1 MDTIESLAPWFYEF
15 DLGPIGRTESLLP
28 ADLKPIHLTR
38 LEMVQTAIG
47 LHFSP
52 ERLRGIRCLD
62 VGCHEGYYSVAAA
75 RLGTREVLGLDIR
88 EENLKRARFVARSLG
103 LANVQFERCN
113 VEQVSPERFGKY
125 ELTFFLGL
133 LYHVE
138 NPMLCLRN
146 MASVTSE
153 LCVLETQVVDEV
165 EAIAEWGSRKWSR
178 PYQGIL
184 ALIDESAEYDASNR
198 EVGSTPLAT
207 CPSPRALEVML
218 KHAGFKRVEFIDPPA
233 NAYEQHARRKRVV
246 CAAWK

>member
-15 DLGPIGRTESLLP
+15 DLGPLGRTESLLP
-28 ADLKPIHLTR
+28 PDVKPIHRTR
-38 LEMVQTAIG
+38 LDMVRAAIG

-52 ERLRGIRCLD
+52 ERLREIRCLD

-75 RLGTREVLGLDIR
+75 KLGVHDVLGLDVR
-88 EENLKRARFVARSLG
+88 EESLRRARFVARSLG
-103 LANVQFERCN
+103 LPNVCFEQCN
-113 VEQVSPERFGKY
+113 AEQISRTKFGEF

-146 MASVTSE
+146 MAAVTRE
-153 LCVLETQVVDEV
+153 LCILETQVIDEV
-165 EAIAEWGSRKWSR
+165 EGSVEWGAQKWVR
-178 PYQGIL
+178 PYQGVL
-184 ALIDESAEYDASNR
+184 ALIDESAEHAASNR
-198 EVGSTPLAT
+198 ETGSTPLAT

-218 KHAGFKRVEFIDPPA
+218 THAGFSRVEFIGPPA
-233 NAYEQHARRKRVV
+233 GAYEQHARRKRVV

>member
-15 DLGPIGRTESLLP
+15 DLGPLGRTESLLP
-28 ADLKPIHLTR
+28 PDVKPIHLTR
-38 LEMVQTAIG
+38 LEMVRAAIR

-52 ERLRGIRCLD
+52 ERLREIRCLD

-75 RLGTREVLGLDIR
+75 QLGVRDVLGLDIR
-88 EENLKRARFVARSLG
+88 EESLQRARFVANSLG
-103 LANVQFERCN
+103 LPGVRFEHCN
-113 VEQVSPERFGKY
+113 AEDVSAAKFGEF

-146 MASVTSE
+146 IADVTCE
-153 LCVLETQVVDEV
+153 LCVLETQVIDEV
-165 EAIAEWGSRKWSR
+165 EGTVEWGAQKWTR
-178 PYQGIL
+178 PYQGVL
-184 ALIDESAEYDASNR
+184 ALIDESAEHAASNR
-198 EVGSTPLAT
+198 ETGSTPLAT

-218 KHAGFKRVEFIDPPA
+218 KHAGFSHLEFIDPPT